1 MHILHTPI
9 RSYCPA
15 LDPVHVIEQR
25 AGLERTPFI
34 DKLLVCWLGIASL
47 VGRAALDD
55 GWSPTPDPREAKAG
69 LRDRQNRILQ
79 RREAPA
85 IAAIGRDF
93 DPNNF
98 EPRKTGEHTL
108 LGQPRQ
114 FAVTIA
120 VRSCSISGL
129 HKGGTH

>member
-34 DKLLVCWLGIASL
+34 DKLLVCRLGIASL

-55 GWSPTPDPREAKAG
+55 GWSPIPDPREAKAG
-69 LRDRQNRILQ
+69 MRDRQNRILQ

-85 IAAIGRDF
+85 VAAIGRNF

-98 EPRKTGEHTL
+98 AATGPGKTGDL
-108 LGQPRQ
+108 VKSGSRQ
-114 FAVTIA
+114 VYLA
-120 VRSCSISGL
+120 RR
-129 HKGGTH
+129 KGDHRFRFHSES